1 MPSHPVIAAGGVPW
15 RRVDEQVLF
24 GVVHRPRYDDWSFP
38 KGKLVDGEL
47 PLLAAVREVVEET
60 GLAPVV
66 GRRLPRISYPSP
78 DGPKTVDYW
87 AMCAHDYADGFRV
100 NDETDAF
107 EWLSET
113 EARARL
119 SHADDATL
127 LADVLSLP
135 LVPVSV
141 LLVRHARA
149 GKREEWSG
157 PDQTRP
163 LDDGGR
169 AQARALAN
177 ALHAFAPTRVLSADP
192 VRCTQTVAPL
202 AEALGCE
209 VEVAECFSEEGY
221 AADPPYALAQLSD
234 LLAGS
239 QATVV
244 CSQGGVIPELIGSAS
259 TRRGV
264 RVRVTG
270 TTGKSAPARKGSVWA
285 LAADRGRLISADYY
299 RQVSAPD

>member
-1 MPSHPVIAAGGVPW
+1 MSSDRVIAAGGVPW
-15 RRVDEQVLF
+15 RYAGGQVLF

-66 GRRLPRISYPSP
+66 GRRLPRISYRSG
-78 DGPKTVDYW
+78 DGPKTVDFW
-87 AMCAHDYADGFRV
+87 TMGAKAEEFRA
-100 NDETDAF
+100 NDETDEF

-113 EARARL
+113 EARTRL

-127 LADVLSLP
+127 LANVLGVP

-157 PDQTRP
+157 SDETRP
-163 LDDGGR
+163 LDESGR
-169 AQARALAN
+169 AQASALAI
-177 ALHAFAPTRVLSADP
+177 ALRAFAPTRVLSADR

-209 VEVAECFSEEGY
+209 VEVADCFSEEGY
-221 AADPPYALAQLSD
+221 AADPPSARAQLSD
-234 LLAGS
+234 LLAGPEP
-239 QATVV
+239 TVV
-244 CSQGGVIPELIGSAS
+244 CSQGGVIPDLIAWAS
-259 TRRGV
+259 DGRGQH
-264 RVRVTG
+264 VRVTG
-270 TTGKSAPARKGSVWA
+270 TSGKSTPARKGCVWA
-285 LAADRGRLISADYY
+285 LSADHGRLISADYY
-299 RQVSAPD
+299 RQMSAPD